1 MHVIYSRHYRRSSAL
16 PLQLLLVSLL
26 GTMLGCTSHI
36 HQPYEPAR
44 AAQQVQAIPV
54 AQRPTYYDYERY
66 RPVVE
71 TYALPFQQIDG
82 YAVSGIRFPSSEL
95 NGQPDNLVDARY
107 FRSNTPGPR
116 PLLIVLP
123 IWATHTFPSTVISN
137 GYALHS
143 KGEANVLWM
152 QGDGALFDWFELAD
166 VDSEAAFDSAI
177 DAAVN
182 RFRAVAIDVRR
193 LIDWAEAQPEIDSS
207 RIGIIGFSMSALVG
221 ANVAGNDPRVH
232 TAVYV
237 LGGAHPWDMMAECN
251 LVVQYMRESVSES
264 LGWDQEQYRAF
275 FRDKLRYGDPALW
288 RGSYRSENTLIIE
301 SSKDDCIPAGSRASL
316 FSATGEPERILYP
329 YNHWQPFLSMTP
341 VGRNVL
347 TRDIF
352 DFLDRSLLQTRG
364 QTPRGS
370 HQVTSTPQAR

>member
-1 MHVIYSRHYRRSSAL
+1 VIPLRIPL
-16 PLQLLLVSLL
+16 PVLLLACTGLL
-26 GTMLGCTSHI
+26 AACTTHV
-36 HQPYEPAR
+36 HQPYR
-44 AAQQVQAIPV
+44 ASAGTLQAMPV
-54 AQRPTYYDYERY
+54 AQRPAYYDYRAP
-66 RPVVE
+66 RPEVE
-71 TYALPFQQIDG
+71 TYALPFQQLDG
-82 YAVSGIRFPSSEL
+82 YAVSGIRFPSSER
-95 NGQPDNLVDARY
+95 NGQPGNLVDARY
-107 FRSNTPGPR
+107 FRSETAGPK

-143 KGEANVLWM
+143 GGRANVLWM
-152 QGDGALFDWFELAD
+152 QGDGALFDWFAIAD
-166 VDSEAAFDSAI
+166 VASRPAFDDAI
-177 DAAVN
+177 DAAAG
-182 RFRAVAIDVRR
+182 RFRAAAMDVRR
-193 LIDWAEAQPEIDSS
+193 LIDWAETRPEIDST

-251 LVVQYMRESVSES
+251 LVVEYMRKSVSET
-264 LGWDQEQYRAF
+264 LGWDQERYRDY

-301 SSKDDCIPAGSRASL
+301 SSRDDCIPAGSRASL
-316 FSATGEPERILYP
+316 FAATGEPERILYP

-352 DFLDRSLLQTRG
+352 EFLDRNLLQG
-364 QTPRGS
+364 QPTPHRGS
-370 HQVTSTPQAR
+370 HQVTSTAEAR